1 MLDVWYSLA
10 PPDGPPLLDAEEQAR
25 HARFLCQRTAR
36 TFAQAHTLKRCL
48 LSQHHPQQAPLG
60 WRFESGHAGKP
71 ALKAPA
77 PCHFNLS
84 HSGDAIAVAVA
95 DQPVGL
101 DIESHRELKDGLAIA
116 QRVFHPRERQWL
128 LAQADFAA
136 AFYRLWT
143 LKEALLKATGEGFTQ
158 APEALCWDELDAAM
172 PAIHHAGQHWH
183 ALGLALPG
191 STLAVVMSDAQ
202 VLRNA
207 TLHEL
212 QSRAGA
218 QLQGRPRCFP
228 QP

>member
-10 PPDGPPLLDAEEQAR
+10 PPEGPPLLDAQEQAR

-36 TFAQAHTLKRCL
+36 TYAHAHTLKRCL
-48 LSQHHPQQAPLG
+48 LSRHHPLHAPLS
-60 WRFESGHAGKP
+60 WRFESGPAGKP
-71 ALKAPA
+71 ALQPPA

-95 DQPVGL
+95 GQPVGL
-101 DIESHRELKDGLAIA
+101 DIESHRVLSDGLAIA
-116 QRVFHPRERQWL
+116 QRVFHPRERLWL
-128 LAQADFAA
+128 QAQPDFTA

-158 APEALCWDELDAAM
+158 APEALCWDELDAPM

-183 ALGLALPG
+183 ARGLALPG
-191 STLAVVMSDAQ
+191 ATLAVVTAEPA
-202 VLRNA
+202 LLGAA

-212 QSRAGA
+212 QSREGER
-218 QLQGRPRCFP
+218 LQGRLHPFHP
-228 QP
+228 S